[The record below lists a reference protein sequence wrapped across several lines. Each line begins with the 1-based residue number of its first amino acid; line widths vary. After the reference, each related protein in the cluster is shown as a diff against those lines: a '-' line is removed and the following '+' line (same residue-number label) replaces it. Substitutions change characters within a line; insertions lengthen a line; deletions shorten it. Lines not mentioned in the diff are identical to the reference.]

1 MRGLGITNLEL
12 FGRSLRLRWLWQE
25 WTAVNKPWQGS
36 SLPCDETDKQLFRAS
51 TTITLGNGN
60 KSKFWHDRWLNGSPL
75 KELYPSLYQLATRKN
90 RSVAQEIQGNHWL
103 KQMRRMNT
111 TTQVRE
117 FILLWHQIQQVE
129 LQEGIDDAIAWR
141 WTPNGSYSANS
152 AYRIQFV
159 GGIQDNRSDFFWKAK
174 IENKCKFFGWLMIHR
189 KILTAD
195 KLQLRGWDN
204 SHICPLCGVEPEI
217 AMHLLMECAFAKQ
230 VWRHIWQ
237 KAGLH
242 MHVASTFDGDMLR
255 WWSTCR
261 REMAKEQRRNFDG
274 LFIYTAWG
282 IWLQRNARIFNGTY
296 STVMQVVDSIIAMCK
311 AYVGAHVLDE

>member
-1 MRGLGITNLEL
+1 M
-12 FGRSLRLRWLWQE
+12 
-25 WTAVNKPWQGS
+25 
-36 SLPCDETDKQLFRAS
+36 
-51 TTITLGNGN
+51 
-60 KSKFWHDRWLNGSPL
+60 
-75 KELYPSLYQLATRKN
+75 
-90 RSVAQEIQGNHWL
+90 
-103 KQMRRMNT
+103 
-111 TTQVRE
+111 
-117 FILLWHQIQQVE
+117 E

>member
-1 MRGLGITNLEL
+1 MVERITPE
-12 FGRSLRLRWLWQE
+12 R
-25 WTAVNKPWQGS
+25 T
-36 SLPCDETDKQLFRAS
+36 LPFPLSVGHKKEQISGTGDTREPLVETDET
-51 TTITLGNGN
+51 NEY
-60 KSKFWHDRWLNGSPL
+60 H
-75 KELYPSLYQLATRKN
+75 
-90 RSVAQEIQGNHWL
+90 
-103 KQMRRMNT
+103 NT
-111 TTQVRE
+111 
-117 FILLWHQIQQVE
+117 
-129 LQEGIDDAIAWR
+129 
-141 WTPNGSYSANS
+141 ANS

-174 IENKCKFFGWLMIHR
+174 VENKCKFFGWLMIHR

-204 SHICPLCGVEPEI
+204 SHICPLCGVEPET
-217 AMHLLMECAFAKQ
+217 ATHLLMECAFAKQ
-230 VWRHIWQ
+230 VWRQIWL

-242 MHVASTFDGDMLR
+242 MPVASTFDGDMLR

-274 LFIYTAWG
+274 LFICTAWG